1 MNFLLPAH
9 DENVDVMRPHG
20 FIPSTAQR
28 RAGQRLPPAESSG
41 AFVTSGTVLF
51 AEPIPGDERQKTEK
65 KRMKKKN
72 NKKQRRGACKKKEKD
87 TLKRG
92 GKMLPIES

>member
-1 MNFLLPAH
+1 MASSPQLH
-9 DENVDVMRPHG
+9 
-20 FIPSTAQR
+20 
-28 RAGQRLPPAESSG
+28 RAGQGRYFLEQSSG

-51 AEPIPGDERQKTEK
+51 TEPIPGGERQKTEK

-72 NKKQRRGACKKKEKD
+72 NKKQRRGACKKKEEKD